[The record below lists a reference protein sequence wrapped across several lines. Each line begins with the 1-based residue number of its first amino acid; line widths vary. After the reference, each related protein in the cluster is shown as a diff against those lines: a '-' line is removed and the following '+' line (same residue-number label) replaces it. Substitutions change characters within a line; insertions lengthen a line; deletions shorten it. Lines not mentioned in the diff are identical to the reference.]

1 MTGEPALVLDGNL
14 KADGTIQLDRLPGVR
29 PGRVR
34 IILRPLFVANPG
46 DECLP
51 DCPWQDDA
59 ISAPV
64 DLPLSGSFDRVTLR
78 QAQALLPDPLP
89 ASDEGKG

>member
-1 MTGEPALVLDGNL
+1 MTSGTALLLDGSL
-14 KADGTIQLDRLPGVR
+14 KADGTIQLDRLPSVR

-34 IILRPLFVANPG
+34 ITMRPLSASERG

-51 DCPWQDDA
+51 DGPWQDDTV
-59 ISAPV
+59 SAPI

-78 QAQALLPDPLP
+78 QAHALLPDPP
-89 ASDEGKG
+89 ATDEERG